1 MFNYDYFS
9 DSAFREAMEE
19 LSLEE
24 GEQFIIPSS
33 VTALRITAPEA
44 LTDLA
49 YFKNLHSLHIYC
61 AELDNLEEIKML
73 KHLTELLLF
82 DSSINDLSALW
93 DMEQLTSLFTDQF
106 CDIAP
111 VSRLRNLNTLGIM
124 HGYLSDLTHLNN
136 LTKLNDLILQVCNL
150 HNIEFIQ
157 SMKNLRLVNIT
168 MNKVSDIRP
177 LEGLTNLEVVE
188 LWENQIRDLSPL
200 KDLEQIIELDI
211 SSNPINWEYCDLSDL
226 KCLPGLKI
234 IGLFDLSITPEQ
246 IIKAQNLREVYLG
259 GKKCS
264 DISFLTNHPGI
275 ESVGLVGSSVR
286 DISYLTGLPNLKEL
300 WISGNEEIE
309 DYTPIH
315 LLRSR
320 GIEVHTDG
328 WTLDDDFI
336 ELHIHTIH
344 SKKGSVIQPESLA
357 DWMSKVDVK
366 AVAITDYNTL
376 DAFPEA
382 GHFLG
387 IDNIKTIFG
396 METSTE
402 KGHITLLAKDQ
413 DGLECLYSLEA
424 GLSGEDDIIEEK
436 DLLAQRKGLL
446 LGSGD
451 EYGELVQA
459 IEKGNT
465 WKELKSIA
473 KKFDYLELMPVFNRD
488 VVETIIDLG
497 EKLDIPVCAVSDAR
511 FLRREDEVLLRKLN
525 NTKIEAPRYLRD
537 YQGKRSSFSYLDQ
550 DIQDKII
557 IDGPNRVLGMIED
570 VKL

>member
-1 MFNYDYFS
+1 M
-9 DSAFREAMEE
+9 
-19 LSLEE
+19 
-24 GEQFIIPSS
+24 
-33 VTALRITAPEA
+33 
-44 LTDLA
+44 
-49 YFKNLHSLHIYC
+49 
-61 AELDNLEEIKML
+61 
-73 KHLTELLLF
+73 
-82 DSSINDLSALW
+82 
-93 DMEQLTSLFTDQF
+93 
-106 CDIAP
+106 
-111 VSRLRNLNTLGIM
+111 
-124 HGYLSDLTHLNN
+124 
-136 LTKLNDLILQVCNL
+136 
-150 HNIEFIQ
+150 
-157 SMKNLRLVNIT
+157 
-168 MNKVSDIRP
+168 
-177 LEGLTNLEVVE
+177 
-188 LWENQIRDLSPL
+188 
-200 KDLEQIIELDI
+200 
-211 SSNPINWEYCDLSDL
+211 
-226 KCLPGLKI
+226 
-234 IGLFDLSITPEQ
+234 FDLSITPEQ

-424 GLSGEDDIIEEK
+424 GLNGEDDIIEEK